1 MSADDIL
8 YDKIKSPNG
17 TKRML
22 KRRIDKYIEVEF
34 EVTTVDGE
42 EEFQIKTIT
51 VESVGPPAAKV
62 VVDSKTI
69 IDPNPPVYQD
79 EYCYLK
85 ETRDIPQNAVLKKH
99 ESYKK
104 TPVRNTWTPADFGY
118 VGCNASSVTATAN
131 DNYSF
136 STLSATPITISEV
149 KISNWYSKK

>member
-85 ETRDIPQNAVLKKH
+85 ETRDVPKR
-99 ESYKK
+99 

-131 DNYSF
+131 DNYSV